1 MDAPHPCWADHNHS
15 DERLN
20 LMFAISGPKTEPSR
34 PYSANHD
41 RSDEHLSLSPDD
53 SGYCSPS
60 ELHSESRR
68 KPSRSVDATPMPT
81 PAPLATRHLLLE
93 EDSEDDVPERR
104 AEERPWSSRWSFSEE
119 DPESSINLTSGEYD
133 AGARSRR
140 KSSIFGPGLRR
151 ACKCVGAAVVAA
163 ATKIS
168 RGGSG
173 AEQGRG
179 IGGWDGAA
187 GGYSMMNRNVV
198 FREGKRKKVYKKVKR
213 TLLRRKGPVHLKQAI
228 VRTPL
233 DE

>member
-34 PYSANHD
+34 PYSANYD

-68 KPSRSVDATPMPT
+68 KPPRSVDATPT
-81 PAPLATRHLLLE
+81 HTPLATRLLLLE

-104 AEERPWSSRWSFSEE
+104 AEERPWSAGWSFSEE
-119 DPESSINLTSGEYD
+119 DPESSINLRSGEYD
-133 AGARSRR
+133 AGERSRR
-140 KSSIFGPGLRR
+140 KSSIFGLGLRR
-151 ACKCVGAAVVAA
+151 ACKRVGAAVVAT

-168 RGGSG
+168 PGGSG
-173 AEQGRG
+173 AEQGRA

-187 GGYSMMNRNVV
+187 GDYSMMSRRVV
-198 FREGKRKKVYKKVKR
+198 FREGKQKKVYKKVKR
-213 TLLRRKGPVHLKQAI
+213 TLLRRKGPVHLKQAT